1 MARFSSGVCST
12 VVEGAIPTD
21 NAGGTVGSDGGRCIG
36 KGGGGCVGGTGWPV
50 RREGRRGGDLGRIAL
65 LGSQGIVIG
74 DRVEERDRPPRLP
87 VCKAGVLLVGRE
99 GDGLTE
105 DEACCCV

>member
-12 VVEGAIPTD
+12 FVEGAIPAD